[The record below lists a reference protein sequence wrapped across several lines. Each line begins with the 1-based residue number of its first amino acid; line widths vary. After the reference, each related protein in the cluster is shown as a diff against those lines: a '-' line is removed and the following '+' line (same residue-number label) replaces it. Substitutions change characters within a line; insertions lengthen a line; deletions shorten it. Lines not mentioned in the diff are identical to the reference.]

1 MSWSDCRRYIVLLVA
16 ATLLTAC
23 GFRMQGAERFPA
35 MFANTYVETSDDY
48 TLFYRQLAIELE
60 QGDIKLVESA
70 VDASA
75 VIRIES
81 DESGQ
86 RILTISAFNV
96 PTEYEVFYR
105 IRYSVW
111 QDGVEI
117 LPQQSL
123 GFTQSYTFDP
133 TLVLGKNREGEEIR
147 EALALR
153 LARQVSRQLA
163 LL

>member
-1 MSWSDCRRYIVLLVA
+1 MSWSDLKRCAALLAVA
-16 ATLLTAC
+16 MLLTAC
-23 GFRMQGAERFPA
+23 GFRMQGAEKFPA
-35 MFANTYVETSDDY
+35 MLAYTYIEANDNY
-48 TLFYRQLAIELE
+48 TLFYRKLAIELE
-60 QGDIKLVESA
+60 QGNVKLVESA

-86 RILTISAFNV
+86 RVLTVSAFNV

-111 QDGVEI
+111 KDGAEI
-117 LPQQSL
+117 LPPQSL
-123 GFTQSYTFDP
+123 SFAQAYTFDP
-133 TLVLGKNREGEEIR
+133 TIVLGKNREGEEIR

>member
-1 MSWSDCRRYIVLLVA
+1 MSWSDITRWAVLPA
-16 ATLLTAC
+16 ALLLTAC
-23 GFRMQGAERFPA
+23 GFRMQGAEKFPEMLA
-35 MFANTYVETSDDY
+35 YTYIETGDNY
-48 TLFYRQLAIELE
+48 TLFYRKLRAELE
-60 QGDIKLVESA
+60 QGDVQLTDSS

-81 DESGQ
+81 DESGE
-86 RILTISAFNV
+86 RILTVSALNV
-96 PTEYEVFYR
+96 PTEFEVFYR
-105 IRYSVW
+105 IRFSVW
-111 QDGVEI
+111 RDGAEV
-117 LPQQSL
+117 LPPQSL
-123 GFTQSYTFDP
+123 SLFQAYTYDP